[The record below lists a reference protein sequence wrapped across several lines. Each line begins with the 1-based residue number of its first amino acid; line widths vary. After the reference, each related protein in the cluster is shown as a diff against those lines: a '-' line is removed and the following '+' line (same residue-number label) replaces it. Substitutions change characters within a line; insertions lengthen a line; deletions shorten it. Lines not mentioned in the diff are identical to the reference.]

1 MPRFVLKIRRRQS
14 ALCHPVSRHAVATL
28 AFLLVICSSGT
39 HAQTP
44 TQVSLAGPS
53 SVRLGGTAQYSASL
67 AGATTPVAWSV
78 NGIAGGNHSTGPIS
92 PAGSYSPASTIFAG
106 HSITIT
112 ATTESTPASSASLRV
127 RVLNPLPTL
136 TSGSVTQTASG
147 MSYLLD
153 VRGSGFVPGSQLLVA
168 GSSSPTVFLSS
179 TELQSTISLT
189 PGTATI
195 TAGILNPE
203 AEQRSPVSMTLP
215 VQAGAT
221 SGTLSTFSCSGTSMT
236 GPGSDRCVLTLTA
249 AAGSGGVPVKVTS
262 SNASITVPATVTI
275 LPNATSAGFTA
286 TVPSVPSAE
295 VVTLNASA
303 NGISKSFSLE
313 LNASSPALTVSV
325 TSVPFGNVALNTS
338 STQPEILSS
347 TGNAPVII
355 KSASVSGT
363 GFTISGATFPVTLNP
378 GLALTLE
385 VQFNPIVE
393 GTATGTL
400 TIQSNSSSNGTAMV
414 ILNASGVAHHVDL
427 SWEGPGSS
435 AVPIVSYKIYRLAN
449 GGSAY
454 QLLSSSTGSETAYVD
469 NSVQSGATYD
479 YIVTSLDS
487 AGVESA
493 PSNNVRVTIP

>member
-1 MPRFVLKIRRRQS
+1 MPRFLPQIWQHRPPIFFLACQHAIACLIFVF
-14 ALCHPVSRHAVATL
+14 ALLNGSMQ
-28 AFLLVICSSGT
+28 
-39 HAQTP
+39 AQTSLE
-44 TQVSLAGPS
+44 VSVAGPS
-53 SVRLGGTAQYSASL
+53 TVRLGGNARYSASVGDK
-67 AGATTPVAWSV
+67 AVSVVWSV
-78 NGIAGGNHSTGPIS
+78 DGVAGGTNFTGRIS
-92 PAGSYSPASTIFAG
+92 AEGVYSPASTIPAG
-106 HSITIT
+106 HSVRIG
-112 ATTESTPASSASLRV
+112 ATTESTPASSGLLRV

-136 TSGSVTQTASG
+136 TSGSVTQAASG

-153 VRGSGFVPGSQLLVA
+153 VRGSDFVPGSQLLVA
-168 GSSSPTVFLSS
+168 GSSSPTVFFSS

-189 PGTATI
+189 PGTTTI

-221 SGTLSTFSCSGTSMT
+221 SGTLSTFSCSSTSMT
-236 GPGSDRCVLTLTA
+236 GPGSDRCMLTLTA
-249 AAGSGGVPVKVTS
+249 AAGSDGVPVKVTS

-338 STQPEILSS
+338 STQPVILSS

-400 TIQSNSSSNGTAMV
+400 TIQSNSSTNGTAMV

-493 PSNNVRVTIP
+493 PSNNVSVTIP